1 MSQHL
6 SAAMAAGRIAE
17 AATLAFAQAGMG
29 VLPITELFG
38 LAGLLDGQGK
48 PEQAIA
54 LYQLWLKHTESNLL
68 YAAWYNL
75 AVLQA
80 QSGDEPG
87 AEHAFHQSID
97 LKPDFTEARLGLG
110 NLLER
115 SRRPDAAL
123 AIWREALE
131 LIDAE
136 APGVAPLQIKLL
148 NNLGRLGA
156 QQLRHHEAE
165 EALAHSLAL
174 DPRQPAVIAQWVQLR
189 QQQCAWPV
197 FAPMPGLDEM
207 ALRDAAGPSAMLC
220 ALDDPARQLAAA
232 RRHVREQVLGGLA
245 ALSHAGGYAHR
256 RLRVGYLCADFGAS
270 AAAALSAELYGLHDR
285 GLVEVY
291 GFCWSREDGS
301 RLRARVMR
309 GLDHYEPLAG
319 LTDLQAAQ
327 LIRSHEIDILVD
339 LQGLAAGA
347 RPGILSYRP
356 APVQIAWLG
365 YAGSTALPGIDHVL
379 ADAFVLPPAV
389 AAHFTETPLYLPHS
403 FQIADRQRQLGPRVR
418 RSTCGLPQDAFVFC
432 AFPSGSQL
440 NPAQF
445 SSWMRILQRVP
456 DSVLWL
462 AADHEALRDHLR
474 VAALRQGVASERL
487 VFARQAPADGQLARY
502 RLADLMLDTLPC
514 NASEIASDALWAG
527 LPLLSCAGDS
537 FAARTVGSLL
547 HAAGLPELVVHSQRE
562 YEDLAVQLALTPTR
576 LAALRRRL
584 KRERDRCALFDTPRL
599 VRHLEQLYQ
608 RVAHGVLLR
617 EPAGALATAAAA
629 DTGRAAPGGA
639 DQGRHRGAAV
649 TASTLPLISILIAA
663 SDPTPAAMADAVR
676 EAAPEAAPIPATANA
691 AVTALEAT
699 LRSAL
704 AQTYA
709 QVEVIVSD
717 SSAGHAIRD
726 LVTACAR
733 KHPQLRYS
741 RAPGLSAEANL
752 NHCLALALGD
762 FIAVAPQG
770 DILHPEKLARM
781 LDLYQRYPHLGL
793 VASWRAPLGPDGAP
807 LPVQPPFHIQ
817 TSIGG
822 ASLGQL
828 LLTADNGPLLALCH
842 PAGLLLRRAAI
853 GASFGAWQGR
863 QYRRLGEVAGTLA
876 ALAGRDCL
884 YLPEA
889 LSSYRVQPDTALTPA
904 QALERSLEGLQLLY
918 DAHARQLFQNEP
930 ARLRQALSARL
941 NALAALLSSHHGVLA
956 SDPGTRLDEIQAL
969 MRQGYQLLLSAPGAD

>member
-54 LYQLWLKHTESNLL
+54 LYQLWLKHTESSLL

-148 NNLGRLGA
+148 NNLGRVGA

-165 EALAHSLAL
+165 EALAHSLQL

-197 FAPMPGLDEM
+197 FAPMPGLDEA
-207 ALRDAAGPSAMLC
+207 ALLDAAGPSAMLY

-245 ALSHAGGYAHR
+245 VLSHPGGYAHR
-256 RLRVGYLCADFGAS
+256 RLRVGYLCADFGA
-270 AAAALSAELYGLHDR
+270 APAAALSAELYALHDR

-291 GFCWSREDGS
+291 GFCWSREDGA

-309 GLDHYEPLAG
+309 GLDHYEPLGG

-347 RPGILSYRP
+347 RAGILSYRP

-389 AAHFTETPLYLPHS
+389 AQHFTETPLYLPHS

-418 RSTCGLPQDAFVFC
+418 RSTCGLSAEAFVFC
-432 AFPSGSQL
+432 AFQSGSQL

-462 AADHEALRDHLR
+462 AADNEPLRDNLR
-474 VAALRQGVASERL
+474 VAALRHGVASERV
-487 VFARQAPADGQLARY
+487 VFAAHAPADGQLARY
-502 RLADLMLDTLPC
+502 RLADLMLDTSPC
-514 NASEIASDALWAG
+514 NASQIASDALWAG
-527 LPLLSCAGDS
+527 LPVLTHAGNS

-547 HAAGLPELVVHSQRE
+547 HAAGLPELVAHSVRE
-562 YEDLAVQLALTPTR
+562 YEDLAVR
-576 LAALRRRL
+576 LAQTPARLASLRRRL
-584 KRERDRCALFDTPRL
+584 KRERDRCALFDTPRF
-599 VRHLEQLYQ
+599 VRNLEQLYQ

-617 EPAGALATAAAA
+617 EPATAGTAAASA
-629 DTGRAAPGGA
+629 DDGNDSGTA
-639 DQGRHRGAAV
+639 DK
-649 TASTLPLISILIAA
+649 ASTLPLISILI
-663 SDPTPAAMADAVR
+663 PAADL
-676 EAAPEAAPIPATANA
+676 APTATANA
-691 AVTALEAT
+691 PAAAGKARASGAMPAVPPSAAVLALEGT

-704 AQTYA
+704 AQTHGH
-709 QVEVIVSD
+709 VEIIISD
-717 SSAGHAIRD
+717 SSEGYAIRD
-726 LVTACAR
+726 LVASFAR

-762 FIAVAPQG
+762 FIAVTPQG
-770 DILHPEKLARM
+770 DTLHPEKLARM

-793 VASWRAPLGPDGAP
+793 VASWRAPLAASGAP
-807 LPVQPPFHIQ
+807 LPVQPPFHVQ
-817 TSIGG
+817 TGIGG
-822 ASLGQL
+822 VSLGQL

-842 PAGLLLRRAAI
+842 PAGLLLRRSAI

-863 QYRRLGEVAGTLA
+863 QYRRLGEVAGALA

-884 YLPEA
+884 YLPDA
-889 LSSYRVQPDTALTPA
+889 LTAYTVQPEAPLTPA
-904 QALERSLEGLQLLY
+904 EALERSLEGLQLLY
-918 DAHARQLFQNEP
+918 DAHARQLFQSDP

-941 NALAALLSSHHGVLA
+941 SALAALLTAHHSVL
-956 SDPGTRLDEIQAL
+956 SNDPNTRLDEIQST
-969 MRQGYQLLLSAPGAD
+969 MRQGYQLLLSAG

>member
-48 PEQAIA
+48 PEQAVA

-80 QSGDEPG
+80 QSGDEAG
-87 AEHAFHQSID
+87 AEYAFHQSID

-115 SRRPDAAL
+115 VRRPEAAL
-123 AIWREALE
+123 AVWREALE

-136 APGVAPLQIKLL
+136 APGVAPLQIKLF

-165 EALAHSLAL
+165 EALAHSLQL
-174 DPRQPAVIAQWVQLR
+174 DPRQPGVIAQWVQLR

-197 FAPMPGLDEM
+197 FAPMPGLDEA
-207 ALRDAAGPSAMLC
+207 ALLDAAGPSAMLC
-220 ALDDPARQLAAA
+220 AVDDPARQLAAA

-245 ALSHAGGYAHR
+245 ALSHPGGYAHR
-256 RLRVGYLCADFGAS
+256 RLRVGYLCADFGGAP
-270 AAAALSAELYGLHDR
+270 AAALSAELYALHDR

-301 RLRARVMR
+301 RLRARAMR
-309 GLDHYEPLAG
+309 GLDHYEPLSG

-327 LIRSHEIDILVD
+327 QIRSHEIDILVD
-339 LQGLAAGA
+339 LQGLAAAA

-418 RSTCGLPQDAFVFC
+418 RSTLGLPQEAFVFC
-432 AFPSGSQL
+432 AFQSGSQL

-445 SSWMRILQRVP
+445 SSWMRILLRVP

-462 AADHEALRDHLR
+462 AADNEPLRDNLR
-474 VAALRQGVASERL
+474 VAALRHGVSSERL

-502 RLADLMLDTLPC
+502 RAADLMLDTLPC

-547 HAAGLPELVVHSQRE
+547 HAAGLPELVTHSVQE

-576 LAALRRRL
+576 LASLRRRL
-584 KRERDRCALFDTPRL
+584 KRERDSCALFDTPRL

-608 RVAHGVLLR
+608 RVDHGVLLR
-617 EPAGALATAAAA
+617 EPAGADDGGKANNAAAP
-629 DTGRAAPGGA
+629 AA
-639 DQGRHRGAAV
+639 
-649 TASTLPLISILIAA
+649 LPLISILIAA
-663 SDPTPAAMADAVR
+663 ADATPAG
-676 EAAPEAAPIPATANA
+676 APASPPGA
-691 AVTALEAT
+691 AVLALEGT

-704 AQTYA
+704 AQTHT
-709 QVEVIVSD
+709 QVEIIISD

-726 LVTACAR
+726 LVAALAR

-770 DILHPEKLARM
+770 DLLHPEKLARM

-793 VASWRAPLGPDGAP
+793 VASWRAPLAANGAA
-807 LPVQPPFHIQ
+807 LPVQPPFHVQ
-817 TSIGG
+817 TGIGG

-828 LLTADNGPLLALCH
+828 LLTADNGPLLGLCH

-889 LSSYRVQPDTALTPA
+889 LSSYTLQPDVPLTPA
-904 QALERSLEGLQLLY
+904 QSLERSLEGLQLLY
-918 DAHARQLFQNEP
+918 DAHARQLFQSEP

-941 NALAALLSSHHGVLA
+941 NALAALLSAHHGVLA
-956 SDPGTRLDEIQAL
+956 NDPATRLDEIQAL
-969 MRQGYQLLLSAPGAD
+969 MRQGYQLLLSNSASS